1 MELSLKMHETR
12 MTIEQQYDDITI
24 DEMFNYFNSLLISA
38 TFSQTQID
46 YYIIDKAEE
55 LKGNIEEDLVFTHE

>member
-12 MTIEQQYDDITI
+12 MTIEETYDDITI
-24 DEMFNYFNSLLISA
+24 DEMFNHYFALLISA

-46 YYIIDKAEE
+46 NYIIDKENE
-55 LKGNIEEDLVFTHE
+55 LKEEEEDFND

>member
-24 DEMFNYFNSLLISA
+24 DEMFNMFNALLISA
-38 TFSQTQID
+38 TFSQAQID
-46 YYIIDKAEE
+46 NYIIDKAGE
-55 LKGNIEEDLVFTHE
+55 LKEEEEDFND

>member
-24 DEMFNYFNSLLISA
+24 DEMFNMFNALLISA
-38 TFSQTQID
+38 TFSQAQINN
-46 YYIIDKAEE
+46 YIIDKAGE
-55 LKGNIEEDLVFTHE
+55 LKEEEDFND

>member
-46 YYIIDKAEE
+46 NYIIDKANE
-55 LKGNIEEDLVFTHE
+55 LKEEEEDFND

>member
-24 DEMFNYFNSLLISA
+24 DEMFNMFSALLISA
-38 TFSQTQID
+38 TFTQAQINN
-46 YYIIDKAEE
+46 YIIEKAMEINEE
-55 LKGNIEEDLVFTHE
+55 SIEDAQFED